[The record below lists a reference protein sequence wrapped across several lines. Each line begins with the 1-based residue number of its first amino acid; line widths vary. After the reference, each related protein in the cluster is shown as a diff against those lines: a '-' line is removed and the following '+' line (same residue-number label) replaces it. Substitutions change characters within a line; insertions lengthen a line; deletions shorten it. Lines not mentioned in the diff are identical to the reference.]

1 MLAVSFDHP
10 GDYAFVLV
18 VIQWLRRSLGLYTG
32 LVDIVHGS
40 SLELRCFAVTID
52 SLLFF
57 GFDASR
63 ISA

>member
-32 LVDIVHGS
+32 LVDILDGGS
-40 SLELRCFAVTID
+40 RELRRFSVTWEW
-52 SLLFF
+52 LYL
-57 GFDASR
+57 
-63 ISA
+63 